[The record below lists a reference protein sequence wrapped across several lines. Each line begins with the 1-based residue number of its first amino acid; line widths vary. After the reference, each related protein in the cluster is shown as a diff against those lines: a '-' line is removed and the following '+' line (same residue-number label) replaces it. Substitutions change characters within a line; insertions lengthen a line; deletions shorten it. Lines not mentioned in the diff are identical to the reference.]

1 MPVNIKQGDLVRSA
15 AFGGVGKVIALRSTL
30 GMASIGFFES
40 PIYPEARILDLQVE
54 QLKKVDLFDEAI
66 IYYRDEVYGLWRRAR
81 YGGARPDDMHLIMF
95 RKNEH
100 SVVSVSEIY
109 VLNLAVNNQLR
120 PADFLAA
127 RSNDA
132 MYFAPYRERFVRAYV
147 EQRATCRSLSAIP
160 SSSIEIEPHQI
171 AVVRRVLQDTIPKY
185 LLADEVGLG
194 KTIEAGIIIRQHLL
208 DKKHEANVIISV
220 PATLVEQWN
229 KELTLRFH
237 LGDLFD
243 LDNEDI
249 ELPLKICAHENLESI
264 IELHGYPTLIAIDEA
279 HQIAQ
284 HAWSIKP
291 SDRDLF
297 KKYAAA
303 CMFAESVLLL
313 SGTPLNGNE
322 KNFLAMLHCL
332 NPDSYSISDDGVIEF
347 MARVSEREHLGGL
360 YSALMVESSN
370 IVVEGILD
378 ELVTLFPHDLGLIH
392 EVDKLRPLVD
402 IFAPEVSP
410 ERIKT
415 IKSLRR
421 YVGDNYRLHQRMLR
435 NRRENSG
442 LSMLFPG
449 LAGLR
454 IKEWEINPRVLSL
467 DEVLEEYRSLAVEDS
482 DNYIG
487 MSKDL
492 YLNWVDDF
500 LVSPLCITLRVSH
513 LLQALSGSLCANE
526 TEVLQQLL
534 ETSKREQEQKDDV
547 LVEAL
552 SEWLNT
558 HPDGK
563 AVVFCGKKNVSA
575 NVFEVLEDRLNG
587 IEVEHFTTDE
597 TPQFNL
603 LASRVRVLVCDS
615 RGEDGLNLHGGRRL
629 AVHYG
634 LTRSCSRIEQRLG
647 RLNRYSA
654 NLKSVRPVESLVILP
669 KRPGLV
675 SRWVDLLDNAVE
687 VFDKTVAS
695 LQFVLEEHLD
705 NVWKKTT
712 TSGFNAIDECKVQLT
727 GEKGLLALERK
738 KVKAQEELLAM
749 DEEVSQAV
757 EFAEQMAQADEV
769 AEHQAG
775 DMIGWITD
783 VLQFRMS
790 GSVNNLFRFS
800 YRGDGDHGAR
810 TMVDVRTFISQCLNG
825 IDMNGANSA
834 STSQMTVSRNDI
846 YGAIEV
852 YPFRYGQPFIDS
864 IWDLMQ
870 TDSRGTSTAYLR
882 MCKDRSFPELR
893 QCFRLSWLVSA
904 YNPGCSYAEQ
914 RVGDEKISPK
924 IITQWL
930 EEDGRPVDLEFQK
943 FLELPYESNTGF
955 VDKSLKPDVWKT
967 LNQLI
972 SPDAWKRSVLAIEAH
987 GRNLISQNVSSDIEI
1002 SLIPHIQLISIH
1014 ATLLVSP
1021 ETSSELRN

>member
-1 MPVNIKQGDLVRSA
+1 MALDIKIGDLVGSRD
-15 AFGGVGKVIALRSTL
+15 FVGVGKVIALKSTL

-40 PIYPEARILDLQVE
+40 PISPEARTLDLPVS
-54 QLKKVDLFDEAI
+54 QLKKNVLFDEAI
-66 IYYRDEVYGLWRRAR
+66 IYCRDEDFGLWRRAR
-81 YGGARPDDMHLIMF
+81 YGGARPDDMHLVMF

-100 SVVSVSEIY
+100 SVLSISEIY
-109 VLNLAVNNQLR
+109 VLNLATNTQLK

-127 RSNDA
+127 CSNDA
-132 MYFAPYRERFVRAYV
+132 MYFAPFRERFVRAYV

-171 AVVRRVLQDTIPKY
+171 AVVRRVLQDPIQKY

-220 PATLVEQWN
+220 PATLIDQWSR
-229 KELTLRFH
+229 ELSLRFH

-249 ELPLKICAHENLESI
+249 DLPLKVCAHEDLESI
-264 IELHGYPTLIAIDEA
+264 IELHGYPTLITIDEA
-279 HQIAQ
+279 HHIAQ
-284 HAWSIKP
+284 HAWSKNP
-291 SDRDLF
+291 KEKGLF
-297 KKYAAA
+297 KTYAKA
-303 CMFAESVLLL
+303 CKVAESVLLL

-322 KNFLAMLHCL
+322 NNFLAMLHCL
-332 NPDSYSISDDGVIEF
+332 NPDTYSISDDGVIEF
-347 MARVSEREHLGGL
+347 MARVSEREQVGGL
-360 YSALMVESSN
+360 YSALTVESSN

-378 ELVTLFPHDLGLIH
+378 QLVTLFPNDIRL
-392 EVDKLRPLVD
+392 VDEIEKLRPLVD

-410 ERIKT
+410 ERINT

-421 YVGDNYRLHQRMLR
+421 YIGDNYRLHQRMLR

-449 LAGLR
+449 LAGLT
-454 IKEWEINPRVLSL
+454 IKEWGINPRDLTL
-467 DEVLEEYRSLAVEDS
+467 DEMLEDYRSLALEDPE
-482 DNYIG
+482 NYIG
-487 MSKDL
+487 MSADL
-492 YLNWVDDF
+492 YLNWIDDF
-500 LVSPLCITLRVSH
+500 LVSPLCITLRVNH
-513 LLQALSGSLCANE
+513 LLQALSGSLSSNE
-526 TEVLQQLL
+526 TEVLQQIL
-534 ETSKREQEQKDDV
+534 ETSKHEQDQKDNA
-547 LVEAL
+547 LIEAL
-552 SEWLNT
+552 SEWLNA

-575 NVFEVLEDRLNG
+575 NVFEILEDRLKG
-587 IEVEHFTTDE
+587 IEIEHFTTND

-603 LASRVRVLVCDS
+603 LASKVRVLICDS

-654 NLKSVRPVESLVILP
+654 NLKSVRPVESLIILP
-669 KRPGLV
+669 ERSGLV
-675 SRWVDLLDNAVE
+675 SRWVSLLDNAVE

-705 NVWKKTT
+705 GVWKKT
-712 TSGFNAIDECKVQLT
+712 AINGLSEIDKSIVQLT
-727 GEKGLLALERK
+727 GENGLLSLERK
-738 KVKAQEELLAM
+738 KVKVQEELLAM

-757 EFAEQMAQADEV
+757 EFAEQMAQADED
-769 AEHQAG
+769 AEHQAS
-775 DMIGWITD
+775 DMIGWITN
-783 VLQFRMS
+783 VLQFKMS
-790 GSVNNLFRFS
+790 GSVNSLFRFS

-810 TMVDVRTFISQCLNG
+810 TMVDVRTFISKCLNG

-834 STSQMTVSRNDI
+834 STSQMAVSRSDI
-846 YGAIEV
+846 YGAVEV

-870 TDSRGTSTAYLR
+870 TDSRGASTAYLR

-893 QCFRLSWLVSA
+893 QCFRLGWLVSA
-904 YNPGCSYAEQ
+904 YSSGCTYAEQ
-914 RVGDEKISPK
+914 RIGDEKISPK

-943 FLELPYESNTGF
+943 FLELPYESNTSF
-955 VDKSLKPDVWKT
+955 EDKSLKPDVWKA
-967 LNQLI
+967 LNNLI
-972 SPDAWKRSVLAIEAH
+972 SPDAWKRNVLAVEVH
-987 GRNLISQNVSSDIEI
+987 GRNLIYQSLSGEIEN
-1002 SLIPHIQLISIH
+1002 SHTPHIQLISIH

-1021 ETSSELRN
+1021 DTSSELRN

>member
-1 MPVNIKQGDLVRSA
+1 MALDIKIGDLVNSKS
-15 AFGGVGKVIALRSTL
+15 FNGVGKVLAMRSAL

-40 PIYPEARILDLQVE
+40 PLNPEARILDLQVE
-54 QLKKVDLFDEAI
+54 QLKKIVLFDEAI
-66 IYYRDEVYGLWRRAR
+66 IYCRDEDYGLWRRAR
-81 YGGARPDDMHLIMF
+81 YGGARPEDMHLIMF

-100 SVVSVSEIY
+100 SVVPISEIY
-109 VLNLAVNNQLR
+109 VLNLAENNQLR

-127 RSNDA
+127 CSNDA
-132 MYFAPYRERFVRAYV
+132 MYFAPFRERFIRAYV
-147 EQRATCRSLSAIP
+147 SQRASCRSLSAIP

-171 AVVRRVLQDTIPKY
+171 AVVRRVLQDPIQKY

-208 DKKHEANVIISV
+208 DKKHESNVIISV
-220 PATLVEQWN
+220 PATLVDQWS
-229 KELTLRFH
+229 KELSLRFH

-249 ELPLKICAHENLESI
+249 ELPLKICSHENLESI
-264 IELHGYPTLIAIDEA
+264 IEFHGYPTLIVIDEA
-279 HQIAQ
+279 HLIAQ
-284 HAWSIKP
+284 HAWSMNSKEK
-291 SDRDLF
+291 DLF
-297 KKYAAA
+297 KRYAAV

-332 NPDSYSISDDGVIEF
+332 NPDAYSISDDGVIEF

-360 YSALMVESSN
+360 YSALTVESSN
-370 IVVEGILD
+370 IVIEGILD
-378 ELVTLFPHDLGLIH
+378 QLVTLFPHDLNLIGQ
-392 EVDKLRPLVD
+392 VDKLRPLVD
-402 IFAPEVSP
+402 IFAPEASP

-421 YVGDNYRLHQRMLR
+421 YVGDNYKLHQRMLR

-449 LAGLR
+449 LAGLT
-454 IKEWEINPRVLSL
+454 IKEWEINPRALTL
-467 DEVLEEYRSLAVEDS
+467 DEILEEYRSLALENPNS
-482 DNYIG
+482 YIG
-487 MSKDL
+487 MSEDL
-492 YLNWVDDF
+492 YLKWIDDY
-500 LVSPLCITLRVSH
+500 LVSPLCITLRVNH
-513 LLQALSGSLCANE
+513 LLQALSGSLSTIE

-534 ETSKREQEQKDDV
+534 ETSKQEQDQKDNALIEV
-547 LVEAL
+547 LR
-552 SEWLNT
+552 EWLNT
-558 HPDGK
+558 NPDGK

-575 NVFEVLEDRLNG
+575 NVFEILEDRLNG

-597 TPQFNL
+597 TPQFNSL
-603 LASRVRVLVCDS
+603 TSKVRVLVCDN

-654 NLKSVRPVESLVILP
+654 NLKSVRPVESLIILP
-669 KRPGLV
+669 ERSGLV
-675 SRWVDLLDNAVE
+675 SRWVSLLDNAVE

-705 NVWKKTT
+705 GVWKKT
-712 TSGFNAIDECKVQLT
+712 AINGLSEIDKSIVQLT
-727 GEKGLLALERK
+727 GENGLLSLERK
-738 KVKAQEELLAM
+738 KVKVQEELLAM

-757 EFAEQMAQADEV
+757 EFAEQMLQADED
-769 AEHQAG
+769 AEHQAS
-775 DMIGWITD
+775 DMIGWITN
-783 VLQFRMS
+783 VLQFKMS
-790 GSVNNLFRFS
+790 GSVDSLFRFS

-810 TMVDVRTFISQCLNG
+810 TMVDVRTFISKCLNG

-834 STSQMTVSRNDI
+834 STSQMTVSRSEI
-846 YGAIEV
+846 YGGVEI
-852 YPFRYGQPFIDS
+852 YPFRFGQPFIDS

-870 TDSRGTSTAYLR
+870 TDSRGASTAYLR
-882 MCKDRSFPELR
+882 LCKDRSFPELR
-893 QCFRLSWLVSA
+893 QCFRLGWLVTA
-904 YNPGCSYAEQ
+904 YNSGCTYAEQ
-914 RVGDEKISPK
+914 RIGDEKISPK
-924 IITQWL
+924 IIIQWL

-943 FLELPYESNTGF
+943 FLELPYESNTSF
-955 VDKSLKPDVWKT
+955 EDKSLKPDVWKAINT
-967 LNQLI
+967 LI
-972 SPDAWKRSVLAIEAH
+972 SPEAWKRNVLAVEVH
-987 GRNLISQNVSSDIEI
+987 GRNLVLQSLSGEIDNSQT
-1002 SLIPHIQLISIH
+1002 PHIQLISIH

-1021 ETSSELRN
+1021 DTSSELRN